1 MDVSSY
7 MVTITK
13 IVENKGVLCEKFN
26 NLRAFATKPIPLDN
40 LPAISSMFLPCF
52 GVYINTLTVSI
63 AHFINDTLISRA
75 TWMTVFHL
83 VTS

>member
-13 IVENKGVLCEKFN
+13 VVENKGVLCEKFN

-40 LPAISSMFLPCF
+40 FSASNIIYVSSMFWCL
-52 GVYINTLTVSI
+52 YK
-63 AHFINDTLISRA
+63 HFNS
-75 TWMTVFHL
+75 
-83 VTS
+83 